1 MGPQERRLSLRAR
14 QDLVEK
20 GARMCF
26 PAENT
31 EVFLY
36 PFASSSFL
44 VRVLQESP
52 PPVTSLPP
60 PPPSLSW
67 AYTLLLEMGPL
78 GLEGERYNLL
88 RQTFSCNRSLWN
100 GLLCTR
106 DI

>member
-31 EVFLY
+31 EVFLC

-52 PPVTSLPP
+52 PPVTSLSPA
-60 PPPSLSW
+60 PSVSQ
-67 AYTLLLEMGPL
+67 L
-78 GLEGERYNLL
+78 GLHFAAG
-88 RQTFSCNRSLWN
+88 N
-100 GLLCTR
+100 GAPGLGRRKIQPVKT
-106 DI
+106 DFFM